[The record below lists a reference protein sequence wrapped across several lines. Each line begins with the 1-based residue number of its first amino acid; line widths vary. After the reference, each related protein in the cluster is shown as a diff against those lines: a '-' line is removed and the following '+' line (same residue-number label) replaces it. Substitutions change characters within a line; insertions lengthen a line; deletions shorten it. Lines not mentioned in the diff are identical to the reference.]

1 MSIFLVVMR
10 DLVVKSLE
18 AIKVR
23 IEGDDHSLKSV
34 FRNKEISEF
43 KKTLASDTIK
53 FTQELAE
60 GLSDE
65 RLREKVVSRLLEI
78 QKNAHLYCEERG
90 LSFGQFG
97 LEINQL
103 ILMVQTL
110 YSKLHDFNMLDMPIT
125 PNPFV
130 QLCHYSAQYLS
141 HRVYHSNTMSLNVE
155 LSKDK
160 EKLLKLN
167 IDNCKFELDGLDRSN
182 QNYKQHYQV
191 RILQAIDKIKA
202 DNEQACQK
210 YRSNIGIPL
219 VNLMFF
225 QAISASFSLGP
236 QLGYIDIFMQRA
248 KESIEKQVLEFE
260 PFVQAAEAYAQYD
273 KQEALVARPQ

>member
-78 QKNAHLYCEERG
+78 QKNA
-90 LSFGQFG
+90 S
-97 LEINQL
+97 
-103 ILMVQTL
+103 
-110 YSKLHDFNMLDMPIT
+110 
-125 PNPFV
+125 
-130 QLCHYSAQYLS
+130 
-141 HRVYHSNTMSLNVE
+141 
-155 LSKDK
+155 
-160 EKLLKLN
+160 
-167 IDNCKFELDGLDRSN
+167 
-182 QNYKQHYQV
+182 
-191 RILQAIDKIKA
+191 
-202 DNEQACQK
+202 
-210 YRSNIGIPL
+210 
-219 VNLMFF
+219 
-225 QAISASFSLGP
+225 
-236 QLGYIDIFMQRA
+236 
-248 KESIEKQVLEFE
+248 
-260 PFVQAAEAYAQYD
+260 
-273 KQEALVARPQ
+273 